1 MATGEVKIPNNQKGF
16 TYIGLLFIVALLGIS
31 LALAGTLWSFAQ
43 KREKE
48 RELIFI
54 GNQFR
59 QAIGLYYEKSPG
71 YIKTYPP
78 TLEKLLEDD
87 RYVSL
92 QRYLR
97 RIYVDPMTGQPD
109 WGVVIAPQGGVMG
122 VYSQS
127 NRYTIKV
134 YGFKLGVQML
144 NDQKRYSD
152 WKFVYIPVN
161 VAALNK

>member
-1 MATGEVKIPNNQKGF
+1 MLSGKLNTVKKHNGF
-16 TYIGLLFIVALLGIS
+16 TYIGLLFIVALLGVT
-31 LALAGTLWSFAQ
+31 LALAGTLWSFAHQ
-43 KREKE
+43 REKE

-78 TLEKLLEDD
+78 TLDELMEDD

-97 RIYVDPMTGQPD
+97 RVYIDPMTGNPD
-109 WGVVIAPQGGVMG
+109 WALIMAPQGGIMG
-122 VYSQS
+122 VHSKS
-127 NRYTIKV
+127 NMKVIKIGH
-134 YGFKLGVQML
+134 YKLINEWRVA
-144 NDQKRYSD
+144 KIYSD
-152 WKFVYIPVN
+152 WTFIYTPN
-161 VAALNK
+161 VRP